1 MKVCDISSFYS
12 DQGGGVRTHHL
23 QKLAYF
29 ERHPEHEYLMII
41 AGPRNEVRETAGG
54 RIHRVR
60 RLAVSPKGGY
70 RQLVDFPEIRRILHD
85 ERPDVIEV
93 GSAYLDCWLALAAG
107 ADWAP
112 VLSGFYHAD
121 FPDSYMAPAVDGL
134 PRAISKPFVD
144 FWKRYVRY
152 TYQRFDVTCVTSRYI
167 QEKLAAYGLR
177 NTFLVP
183 LGVDSEHFHPEKRDP
198 ELRRQLGVGPGEKLA
213 LYVGRFWSE
222 KGIDVLTKAIPRLG
236 RIEGL
241 HVALVGDGTLE
252 GQIRAASAPHERV
265 HVLGY
270 VSDRDLLAR
279 IYASADVFLSPGP
292 YETFGLSTVEA
303 LSSGVPVVAAST
315 GGASESVGGS
325 GAGSLFKAHD
335 AGDFVRRVEELLHAD
350 LESLGRR
357 ARRFVEESYSWDRTF
372 ERMLGRYAELRH
384 ENTAPRP
391 VAPRRHAGLRAADR
405 DRVVLSPAV
414 GSCAQCPP
422 GAAGRPQVSRSIF
435 AP

>member
-1 MKVCDISSFYS
+1 MKICDISSFYS
-12 DQGGGVRTHHL
+12 DQGGGVRTYHL

-41 AGPRNEVRETAGG
+41 AGPRNEVREVAGG
-54 RIHRVR
+54 RIYRVR
-60 RLAVSPKGGY
+60 GVSVSPKGGY
-70 RQLVDFPEIRRILHD
+70 RQLVDFPEIRRILRL
-85 ERPDVIEV
+85 ERPDVIES

-112 VLSGFYHAD
+112 LFSGFYHAD

-144 FWKRYVRY
+144 FWKRYVRF
-152 TYQRFDVTCVTSRYI
+152 TYSRFDATCVTSRYI
-167 QEKLAAYGLR
+167 QSKLSGYGLR

-183 LGVDSEHFHPEKRDP
+183 LGVDSEHFSPAKRD
-198 ELRRQLGVGPGEKLA
+198 EDIRRQLGVREGEKLA

-236 RIEGL
+236 AIEGL

-252 GQIRAASAPHERV
+252 GQIKAAAAPFERV

-279 IYASADVFLSPGP
+279 IYASADLFLSPGP

-325 GAGSLFKAHD
+325 GAGMLFKAHD
-335 AGDFVRRVEELLHAD
+335 AGDFVRCVEVMLRAD
-350 LESLGRR
+350 LEALGRR

-372 ERMLGRYAELRH
+372 QRMIAHYEELRH
-384 ENTAPRP
+384 EKTARAA
-391 VAPRRHAGLRAADR
+391 VAPRRHTGLRAADR
-405 DRVVLSPAV
+405 ESVVLSPAM
-414 GSCAQCPP
+414 GSPVAYPA
-422 GAAGRPQVSRSIF
+422 GAARRAPVSRSVF

>member
-1 MKVCDISSFYS
+1 MKICDISSFYS
-12 DQGGGVRTHHL
+12 DQGGGVRTYHL

-41 AGPRNEVRETAGG
+41 AGPRNECREVAGG
-54 RIHRVR
+54 RIYRVR
-60 RLAVSPKGGY
+60 GLSVSPKGGY
-70 RQLVDFPEIRRILHD
+70 RQLIDFPEIRRILH
-85 ERPDVIEV
+85 EELPDVIEV

-112 VLSGFYHAD
+112 LLSGFYHAD

-152 TYQRFDVTCVTSRYI
+152 VYQRFDVTCVTSRYI
-167 QEKLAAYGLR
+167 QDKLTGYGVR
-177 NTFLVP
+177 NTELVP
-183 LGVDSEHFHPEKRDP
+183 LGVDSDHFTPAKRDP
-198 ELRRQLGVGPGEKLA
+198 EIRKQLGVKEGEKLA

-236 RIEGL
+236 QIEGL

-252 GQIRAASAPHERV
+252 GQIRAAAAPFERV

-279 IYASADVFLSPGP
+279 IYASADLFLSPGP

-325 GAGSLFKAHD
+325 GAGMLFKAHD
-335 AGDFVRRVEELLHAD
+335 AADFVRCVEAMLRSD
-350 LESLGRR
+350 LEGLGRR

-372 ERMLGRYAELRH
+372 ERMLDRYGELRH
-384 ENTAPRP
+384 EKTARAA
-391 VAPRRHAGLRAADR
+391 VAPRRHAGVRAADR
-405 DRVVLSPAV
+405 EGVVLAPAV
-414 GSCAQCPP
+414 GSTVPYAP
-422 GAAGRPQVSRSIF
+422 GDARRASSSRSVF